1 MTTGTAR
8 DLPHDLLLPTVLFA
22 ALGGMTWAVR
32 GCSGFGGMDGCIF
45 AGVAWGA
52 AWWFIARGPD
62 EPPFR
67 RYRSAWIILAL
78 TIGIGFSGSRGW
90 MQWPSFFD
98 GHLQTNTAQG
108 RFVPISRWYGF
119 VWLFIAGV
127 PWAGLG
133 ACLLAWSAPQRPVR
147 PRDWV
152 LRIACGLGGALLA
165 RLFFEH
171 FPEVCLPLYKSVQY
185 HDLLANPNLGRL
197 LRDNRAALEHLGL
210 YLGFLAFEL
219 ARRDWKNVT
228 LIATV
233 GTLNGLGWALCQNW
247 RWAPRLWPDATF
259 NWWRCWESCGGISIG
274 LAYGVAYYLVNRPK
288 VPSLLPLPSP
298 RGEGRGAGSLPGP
311 CPTVLSPTSPN
322 LERFACYS
330 ALIFGL
336 GLSVKNGLKGWAN
349 LYLGNEDYWNHILW
363 LVIGP
368 LMLAGLLAMAA
379 WLRFRPLPAPFRGDL
394 FPRDYRLIWLV
405 LVTQNIL
412 AQLVTGPH
420 SSWIESAFSFYY
432 LLLFAISGVI
442 VFHFQARRH
451 SFAGDK
457 RGP

>member
-8 DLPHDLLLPTVLFA
+8 DLPHDLLLPTLLFA

-45 AGVAWGA
+45 AGVAWGT
-52 AWWFIARGPD
+52 AWWFIARGPE

-67 RYRSAWIILAL
+67 RYRSGWIILAL
-78 TIGIGFSGSRGW
+78 TIGVGLSGSRGW

-119 VWLFIAGV
+119 VWLFIAGM

-133 ACLLAWSAPQRPVR
+133 ACLLAWSAPQRPLLT
-147 PRDWV
+147 RDWV

-171 FPEVCLPLYKSVQY
+171 SPEVCLPLYKSLHLQY

-197 LRDNRAALEHLGL
+197 MRDNRAALEHLGL

-233 GTLNGLGWALCQNW
+233 GTLNGMGWALCQNW
-247 RWAPRLWPDATF
+247 RWAPRLWLDATF

-274 LAYGVAYYLVNRPK
+274 MAYGVAFYLVNRPI
-288 VPSLLPLPSP
+288 VPSLLPLASP
-298 RGEGRGAGSLPGP
+298 RGEGWGGGSLP
-311 CPTVLSPTSPN
+311 
-322 LERFACYS
+322 
-330 ALIFGL
+330 
-336 GLSVKNGLKGWAN
+336 
-349 LYLGNEDYWNHILW
+349 
-363 LVIGP
+363 
-368 LMLAGLLAMAA
+368 
-379 WLRFRPLPAPFRGDL
+379 
-394 FPRDYRLIWLV
+394 
-405 LVTQNIL
+405 
-412 AQLVTGPH
+412 
-420 SSWIESAFSFYY
+420 
-432 LLLFAISGVI
+432 
-442 VFHFQARRH
+442 
-451 SFAGDK
+451 
-457 RGP
+457 